1 MTLEDDHWNVV
12 RLRKLRKGKEKEEE
26 EEEEEEASKSEISL
40 DSLHEGPFAE
50 EDDEDFDAD
59 VLSNTSSEDSSQM
72 NRVYDMRTPGEL
84 KGAAIAAAATAAD
97 QTTVPA
103 ISESFDTLSGSKIG
117 GTVLPSLE
125 GSRLKDS
132 VTATS
137 MRNDSISR
145 MDDVIDKCEGKT
157 TKLRMWHV
165 IMLTSLVSMTF
176 SYLALE
182 YSLTGD
188 VFAGFK
194 SQQLLRNNERKM
206 LYGNIDFVN
215 KNSYDSTGN
224 SLSQWAP
231 SGKYYVDFDNHIAY
245 PLKDDEIMGWKR
257 YKADLVILW
266 YTTKARMK
274 NGWHKRI
281 DKLNGGR
288 MKLHAVLKKALTST
302 RKNLMIFHNEQKHHW
317 QKLFTLCRNK
327 YNQFSPRLTKFFRQ
341 SFRKTKQ
348 FWSRS
353 RLQLRKF
360 RLNPMKSFQ
369 VFRFK
374 VRNDTNWSIKHLKR
388 LGMKVK
394 HSKLYKSVSECK
406 KKSYFKCKH

>member
-12 RLRKLRKGKEKEEE
+12 RLRRLRKGKEKEGEGE
-26 EEEEEEASKSEISL
+26 GEEEEEEASKSEISL

-72 NRVYDMRTPGEL
+72 NRGYDLRTPDEL
-84 KGAAIAAAATAAD
+84 KSAAATAAD

-117 GTVLPSLE
+117 GAVLPSLE

-137 MRNDSISR
+137 TRSDSGLR
-145 MDDVIDKCEGKT
+145 MDGVIDKIEGKP

-215 KNSYDSTGN
+215 KKSFDSTGD

-257 YKADLVILW
+257 YKADFVILW

-274 NGWHKRI
+274 KGWHKRI
-281 DKLNGGR
+281 DKLNVGR
-288 MKLHAVLKKALTST
+288 IKLHAVIKNALTST
-302 RKNLMIFHNEQKHHW
+302 QRNLKVFHNEQKHHW

-327 YNQFSPRLTKFFRQ
+327 YRQFSPHMTKFFRQ

-353 RLQLRKF
+353 KLQLRKF
-360 RLNPMKSFQ
+360 RLNPTKSFQ

-388 LGMKVK
+388 LGVNFK
-394 HSKLYKSVSECK
+394 HSKLYRSVSECK